1 MNPAVDAFFRSWPRE
16 PWLWASLLITAAVY
30 LRGWQSLRRSDP
42 ARWSGAKATA
52 FLGGILSVGLALGSP
67 NETFAGLLLQLHMV
81 QHLLLMMVAPPLLW
95 LGAPL
100 FPLLRGLPS
109 GIRQAWV
116 LPLLRW
122 KWLRRIGAR
131 LTHPLVALPIYVAAT
146 WLWHVPAA
154 YELGLRSPAWHA
166 VQHAC
171 FLGAAML
178 FWHPVVRPYPTV
190 PRWPLWLLFPYLILA
205 DVQNTVLSALLTF
218 SSTPWYEHYA
228 NVPRLCGISV
238 LSDQATAGLVMWVP
252 GSVAFLLPLFW
263 LGVAMLEGPRA
274 KQPGRRAAARA
285 TTATTHGKNQAERG
299 GGWDMLATPGL
310 GRLLR
315 WHGTRL
321 VVQVAV
327 LMAAVAVV
335 VDGLAGPPVAPMNL
349 AGVVPWIHWRGF
361 LILGLLLL
369 GNVFCFACPLT
380 LPRRLLGRWLP
391 RGRRWP
397 RPLQN
402 KWLAAGL
409 MLLFLWSYEA
419 FALWDSPWLTAWIA
433 VGYFGAAFT
442 IDTVFRG
449 GTFCKYVCPVG
460 QFNFVQSL
468 VSPGGVQVRSPSAC
482 ATCRTHDCVRGRDS
496 LPGCELMLHLPRKR
510 DNFDCTFCLDC
521 VRACPHDNVGLFV
534 GVPAAALVASAGALN
549 RQADSSEKAIA
560 PRHLL
565 RTDVAVLILL
575 LVFGA
580 FVNAAGMVAPVVSW
594 ERAIERAIGLDARWL
609 SASIFYAFA
618 LLLLPTVA
626 VLAVAAASRWAGQSR
641 RGVAATVARFAPSL
655 VPLGLGMW
663 LAHYLFHF
671 LTSFDTLWP
680 ATQRFAAQWHFSA
693 GGPVDWA
700 LSCCRP
706 ATDWLIQLEL
716 ILLDLGLL
724 VSLFVVWRTA
734 AAESLSRRQ
743 AAAAA
748 MPWAVLM
755 LLLFALGV
763 WTVFQPMEMRGTLS
777 G

>member
-1 MNPAVDAFFRSWPRE
+1 MSPAVDAFFRSWPRE
-16 PWLWASLLITAAVY
+16 PWLWASLLITATVY
-30 LRGWQSLRRSDP
+30 LRGWRSLRRNDP
-42 ARWSGAKATA
+42 TRWSGAKAAA
-52 FLGGILSVGLALGSP
+52 FLGGLLSIGLALGSP
-67 NETFAGLLLQLHMV
+67 IESFAGLLLQLHMV

-100 FPLLRGLPS
+100 FPLLRGLS
-109 GIRQAWV
+109 VGIRQAWV
-116 LPLLRW
+116 LPLLKW

-154 YELGLRSPAWHA
+154 YELGLRSPTWHA

-171 FLGAAML
+171 FLGSAML
-178 FWHPVVRPYPTV
+178 FWHPVVRPYPTS

-228 NVPRLCGISV
+228 NVPRLGGISV
-238 LSDQATAGLVMWVP
+238 LADQSTAGLVMWVP
-252 GSVAFLLPLFW
+252 GSLAFLLPLFG
-263 LGVAMLEGPRA
+263 LGVAMLDGSLAKRPRPRA
-274 KQPGRRAAARA
+274 VVRPVATAA
-285 TTATTHGKNQAERG
+285 HGKNTTKHAG
-299 GGWDMLATPGL
+299 GLDILAVPVI
-310 GRLLR
+310 GRLLC

-321 VVQVAV
+321 VVQAAV
-327 LMAAVAVV
+327 LVAAVTVV
-335 VDGLAGPPVAPMNL
+335 VDGFTGPAIAPMNL

-361 LILGLLLL
+361 LILGLLLV
-369 GNVFCFACPLT
+369 GNVFCFACPLV

-391 RGRRWP
+391 SGRRWP
-397 RPLQN
+397 RALQN
-402 KWLAAGL
+402 KWLAAAL
-409 MLLFLWSYEA
+409 VLLFLWSYEA
-419 FALWDSPWLTAWIA
+419 FALWDSPWITAWIA

-442 IDTVFRG
+442 IDTLFRG

-482 ATCRTHDCVRGRDS
+482 ATCRTHDCVRGRENLS
-496 LPGCELMLHLPRKR
+496 GCELKLYLPRKH
-510 DNFDCTFCLDC
+510 DSFDCTFCLDC
-521 VRACPHDNVGLFV
+521 VRACPHDNVGLFI
-534 GVPAAALVASAGALN
+534 GVPAATLVASAGELN
-549 RQADSSEKAIA
+549 RQPAAPEKGIT

-565 RTDVAVLILL
+565 RTDVAMLMLL

-580 FVNAAGMVAPVVSW
+580 FVNAAGMVAPVVAW
-594 ERAIERAIGLDARWL
+594 ERTIERAIGIDARWL

-618 LLLLPTVA
+618 LLLMPTVA
-626 VLAVAAASRWAGQSR
+626 VIAAAALSR
-641 RGVAATVARFAPSL
+641 RAGPSKCSMAATVARFAPSL

-680 ATQRFAAQWHFSA
+680 ATQRFAAQWHWTA
-693 GGPVDWA
+693 DGPLDWT

-706 ATDWLIQLEL
+706 ATDWIIQLEL

-724 VSLFVVWRTA
+724 VSLYIAWRTA
-734 AAESLSRRQ
+734 AAESLTRRQ

-748 MPWAVLM
+748 LPWAGLM
-755 LLLFALGV
+755 LLLFAVGV